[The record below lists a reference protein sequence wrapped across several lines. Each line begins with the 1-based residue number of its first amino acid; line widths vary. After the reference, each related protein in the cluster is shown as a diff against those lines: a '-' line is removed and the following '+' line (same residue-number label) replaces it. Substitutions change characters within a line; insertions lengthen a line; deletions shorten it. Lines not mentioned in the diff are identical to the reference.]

1 MTDYR
6 SINKE
11 PKEVKR
17 NGERKNGIMKICA
30 AFTDMLERASEI
42 SHNRAKQKT
51 ANFTNWLNGTVDG
64 VTDMVFA
71 EENYMAYDRQEKEM
85 KELKELKEK
94 KKED

>member
-1 MTDYR
+1 MTEYNR
-6 SINKE
+6 INRE

-30 AFTDMLERASEI
+30 AFTGMLERASEI
-42 SHNRAKQKT
+42 SHNSAKQRT

-71 EENYMAYDRQEKEM
+71 EDNYMAYDRQEKEM
-85 KELKELKEK
+85 KELET
-94 KKED
+94 KKEEG